1 VEIIINNNN
10 DNKYYVQKFMS
21 MKKGFWAKGLQ
32 SFKKK
37 KNIGSLIHDFTLFDK
52 IIFQNGRQFK
62 DQNVKLDI

>member
-1 VEIIINNNN
+1 
-10 DNKYYVQKFMS
+10 MS